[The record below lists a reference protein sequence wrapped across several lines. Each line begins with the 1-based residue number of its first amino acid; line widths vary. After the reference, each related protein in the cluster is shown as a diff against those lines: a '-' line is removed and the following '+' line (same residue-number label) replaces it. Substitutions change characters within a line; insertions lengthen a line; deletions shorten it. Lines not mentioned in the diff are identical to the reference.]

1 MNKQDILQYFDT
13 YYRDRYKAYSPSI
26 KSENDNYFLM
36 AKGDKEKNLIIFASP
51 DFNNKFEG
59 EDLEEKIADEDKFI
73 VKKCYLNHHN
83 LSLLRKIFPYLN
95 PSFCGLQPSFGTGDR
110 LGIATPAHLQAFTG
124 KDIFP
129 ILAQQ
134 SVREMSRTER
144 NWQKV
149 LDDAI
154 WGCFEAG
161 YEGPFGADADHVKNI
176 KELKKAA
183 DCGFTMF
190 TLDPS
195 DFISNDIEELNDQ
208 ELNQFYN
215 KIPKNEE
222 IEKLYLNKKFKIG
235 EQELIFD
242 EKSLRKIIL
251 TYLEALNH
259 VVKCYEFLKDYKKND
274 FDLEIS
280 VDETPTVTSP
290 LAHLLIVLEL
300 HRKGV
305 DFQNL
310 ALHFLGDW
318 QKGIEYI
325 GNIEEFA
332 REFSLHTAIAKN
344 IGGYKLSLH
353 TGSDKFSVYP
363 IFSQETDGLCHIK
376 TAGTSW
382 LEEVKV
388 VAMKDPALYREIHR
402 FALENFAK
410 DRATYNLTTDLS
422 RIPDIDTIADNELV
436 NLFKQNDSRQLIH
449 ITYGSILKAK
459 DDEEKY
465 IFKDRIYRILFKY
478 EEDHYRELSN
488 HIRRHLEFLD
498 NKLVNSSRGE

>member
-1 MNKQDILQYFDT
+1 MNKQNILQHFSKKYTGKFIV
-13 YYRDRYKAYSPSI
+13 YPSSI
-26 KSENDNYFLM
+26 KSEKDNYFFM
-36 AKGDKEKNLIIFASP
+36 AKDNKEKYLIIVVPPILA
-51 DFNNKFEG
+51 NKFEG
-59 EDLEEKIADEDKFI
+59 ENLGEKRVGENKLIIKI
-73 VKKCYLNHHN
+73 CYLNHHN
-83 LSLLRKIFPYLN
+83 LSLLREIFPHLN
-95 PSFCGLQPSFGTGDR
+95 PSFCGLRPSFGTGDR
-110 LGIATPAHLQAFTG
+110 LGIATPAHLQAFKG

-134 SVREMSRTER
+134 SVREMDRTER

-161 YEGPFGADADHVKNI
+161 YIGPFGADADHVKEI
-176 KELKKAA
+176 KDLKEAA
-183 DCGFTMF
+183 DCGYTMF

-195 DFISNDIEELNDQ
+195 DFISKDIEELNEQ
-208 ELNQFYN
+208 QLNQLYN
-215 KIPKNEE
+215 KILENKE
-222 IEKLYLNKKFKIG
+222 IENIYLNKKSKIG
-235 EQELIFD
+235 KQELIFD

-251 TYLEALNH
+251 TYSEALNH
-259 VVKCYEFLKDYKKND
+259 VVECYEFLKDYKKEK

-290 LAHLLIVLEL
+290 LAHLFIVLEL
-300 HRKGV
+300 QRREV
-305 DFQNL
+305 NFQNL

-325 GNIEEFA
+325 GDVKQFA
-332 REFSLHTAIAKN
+332 REFSLHAAIAKN
-344 IGGYKLSLH
+344 IGGCKLSLH

-388 VAMKDPALYREIHR
+388 VAMKDPALYREIHQ

-410 DRATYNLTTDLS
+410 DRASYNLTTDLS
-422 RIPDIDTIADNELV
+422 RVPNIDKLSDEQLV
-436 NLFKQNDSRQLIH
+436 DLFNKSDSRQLIH
-449 ITYGSILKAK
+449 ITYGSILRAK
-459 DDEEKY
+459 NDEGKY
-465 IFKDRIYRILFKY
+465 IFKDRIYKILFEY

-488 HIRRHLEFLD
+488 HISRHLELL
-498 NKLVNSSRGE
+498 NLKRR

>member
-1 MNKQDILQYFDT
+1 MDEKKSIQYFDK
-13 YYRDRYKAYSPSI
+13 YFRDRYIVYSSSI
-26 KSENDNYFLM
+26 KSEKDNYFFM
-36 AKGDKEKNLIIFASP
+36 VKDDKEKFLIVVVVS
-51 DFNNKFEG
+51 DLVKKFEG
-59 EDLEEKIADEDKFI
+59 SVLEEKEVDENKLI
-73 VKKCYLNHHN
+73 IKKCYLNSHN
-83 LSLLRKIFPYLN
+83 LSLLRETFPWLN
-95 PSFCGLQPSFGTGDR
+95 PSFCGLRTSFGTGDR
-110 LGIATPAHLQAFTG
+110 LGIATPAHLQAFKG

-176 KELKKAA
+176 KELKEAV

-190 TLDPS
+190 TIDPS
-195 DFISNDIEELNDQ
+195 GFIKNDIGRLSKQEVEKLYNQISNG
-208 ELNQFYN
+208 
-215 KIPKNEE
+215 KE
-222 IEKLYLNKKFKIG
+222 IENLYLNKKYKVG
-235 EQELIFD
+235 EQEIIFD
-242 EKSLRKIIL
+242 EESLKEIIL
-251 TYLEALNH
+251 TYSEALNH
-259 VVKCYEFLKDYKKND
+259 VVKCYEFLKSYKKND

-290 LAHLLIVLEL
+290 LAHLFIVLEL
-300 HRKGV
+300 QRRGV
-305 DFQNL
+305 NFQNI

-325 GNIEEFA
+325 GNVEEFA
-332 REFSLHTAIAKN
+332 KEFSLHAAIAKE

-363 IFSQETDGLCHIK
+363 IFAQETNGLCHIK

-388 VAMKDPALYREIHR
+388 VAMKVPDLYREIHR
-402 FALENFAK
+402 FALKNFKK
-410 DRATYNLTTDLS
+410 DRASYNLTTDLS
-422 RIPDIDTIADNELV
+422 RIPDIDTIADDELID
-436 NLFKQNDSRQLIH
+436 LFKHNDSRQLIH
-449 ITYGSILKAK
+449 ITYGSILKTK
-459 DDEEKY
+459 DDKGKY
-465 IFKDRIYRILFKY
+465 IFKDRIYKILFQY

-488 HIRRHLEFLD
+488 HIRRHLELLI
-498 NKLVNSSRGE
+498 NI

>member
-1 MNKQDILQYFDT
+1 MNKQNILQYFSQKYT
-13 YYRDRYKAYSPSI
+13 GKFVVYPFSI
-26 KSENDNYFLM
+26 KSEKDNYFFM
-36 AKGDKEKNLIIFASP
+36 AKDDKEKYLMIVASP
-51 DFNNKFEG
+51 NLANKFEG
-59 EDLEEKIADEDKFI
+59 SVSEEKKIGKEELLAKI
-73 VKKCYLNHHN
+73 CYLNHHN
-83 LSLLRKIFPYLN
+83 LSLLREIFPHLN
-95 PSFCGLQPSFGTGDR
+95 PSFCGLRASFGTGDR
-110 LGIATPAHLQAFTG
+110 LGIATPAHLQAFQD

-129 ILAQQ
+129 VLAQQ

-154 WGCFEAG
+154 WGCFEEG
-161 YEGPFGADADHVKNI
+161 YEGLFGADADHVKNI
-176 KELKKAA
+176 KELEEAA
-183 DCGFTMF
+183 DCDFTMF

-195 DFISNDIEELNDQ
+195 DFISKDIEELNEQ
-208 ELNQFYN
+208 HLNQLYN
-215 KIPKNEE
+215 KIPKNKE
-222 IEKLYLNKKFKIG
+222 IKNLYLNKKFKVD

-242 EKSLRKIIL
+242 EKLLRKIIL
-251 TYLEALNH
+251 TYSEALNH
-259 VVKCYEFLKDYKKND
+259 VVECYDFLKDYKKEK

-290 LAHLLIVLEL
+290 LAHLFIVLEL
-300 HRKGV
+300 KRRGV
-305 DFQNL
+305 DFQNI

-325 GNIEEFA
+325 GDVKQFA
-332 REFSLHTAIAKN
+332 REFSLHVAIAKN

-363 IFSQETDGLCHIK
+363 IFYQETDGLCHIK

-382 LEEVKV
+382 LEEAKV

-410 DRATYNLTTDLS
+410 DRASYNLTTDLS
-422 RIPDIDTIADNELV
+422 RVPNIDKLSDGQLV
-436 NLFKQNDSRQLIH
+436 DLFSKPDSRQLIH
-449 ITYGSILKAK
+449 ITYGSILRAK
-459 DDEEKY
+459 DDEGKY
-465 IFKDRIYRILFKY
+465 IFKDRIYKILFKY

-488 HIRRHLEFLD
+488 HIKRHLELL
-498 NKLVNSSRGE
+498 NLRRR

>member
-1 MNKQDILQYFDT
+1 MNKTNIIRYFGK
-13 YYRDRYKAYSPSI
+13 YFRDRYIVYSSSI
-26 KSENDNYFLM
+26 KSEKDNYFFMVRDNFNKHLVVVGTSEICKDF
-36 AKGDKEKNLIIFASP
+36 KGDN
-51 DFNNKFEG
+51 
-59 EDLEEKIADEDKFI
+59 LEEIKIDKDELFLK
-73 VKKCYLNHHN
+73 VCYLNHHN
-83 LSLLRKIFPYLN
+83 LNLLRGIFSCLN
-95 PSFCGLQPSFGTGDR
+95 PSFCGLRASFGTGDR
-110 LGIATPAHLQAFTG
+110 LGIATPAHLQAFKG

-154 WGCFEAG
+154 WGCFEEG
-161 YEGPFGADADHVKNI
+161 YEGSFGADADHVKNI
-176 KELKKAA
+176 KELKEAA

-195 DFISNDIEELNDQ
+195 DFISKDIEELNEQ
-208 ELNQFYN
+208 QLNQFYN
-215 KIPKNEE
+215 KILENKE
-222 IEKLYLNKKFKIG
+222 IENLYLNKKSKIG

-251 TYLEALNH
+251 TYSEALNH
-259 VVKCYEFLKDYKKND
+259 VVECYEFLKDYKKGK

-290 LAHLLIVLEL
+290 LAHLFIVLEL
-300 HRKGV
+300 KRRGV

-325 GNIEEFA
+325 GDVKQFA
-332 REFSLHTAIAKN
+332 REFSLHAAIAKN
-344 IGGYKLSLH
+344 IEGYKLSLH

-402 FALENFAK
+402 FALKNFAK
-410 DRATYNLTTDLS
+410 DRASYNLTTDLS
-422 RIPDIDTIADNELV
+422 CVPNIDKLSDGQLV
-436 NLFKQNDSRQLIH
+436 DLFSKPDSRQLIH
-449 ITYGSILKAK
+449 ITYGSILRAK
-459 DDEEKY
+459 DDEGKY
-465 IFKDRIYRILFKY
+465 IFKDRIYKILFEY

-488 HIRRHLEFLD
+488 HIKRHLEL
-498 NKLVNSSRGE
+498 LIR

>member
-1 MNKQDILQYFDT
+1 MNKQDILQYFDKH
-13 YYRDRYKAYSPSI
+13 YSDRYKAYSSSI
-26 KSENDNYFLM
+26 KSEKDNYFFM
-36 AKGDKEKNLIIFASP
+36 TKGDKEKNLIILAPS
-51 DFNNKFEG
+51 NLANKFEG
-59 EDLEEKIADEDKFI
+59 ENLEEKIVDENKLI
-73 VKKCYLNHHN
+73 IKKCYLNHLN
-83 LSLLRKIFPYLN
+83 LSLLREIFPHLN
-95 PSFCGLQPSFGTGDR
+95 PSFCGLQSSFGTGDR
-110 LGIATPAHLQAFTG
+110 LGIATPAHLQAFQG

-134 SVREMSRTER
+134 SVREMARTER

-176 KELKKAA
+176 KELKEAV

-190 TLDPS
+190 TIDPS
-195 DFISNDIEELNDQ
+195 DFIRNDIEKLGKQ
-208 ELNQFYN
+208 ELDQLYNQ
-215 KIPKNEE
+215 IPNSKE
-222 IEKLYLNKKFKIG
+222 IKKLYLGKSYKVNGK
-235 EQELIFD
+235 ELIFD
-242 EKSLRKIIL
+242 EKSLKEITL
-251 TYLEALNH
+251 TYSEAINH
-259 VVKCYEFLKDYKKND
+259 VVKCYEFLKDYKKSN

-290 LAHLLIVLEL
+290 LAHLFVVLEFK
-300 HRKGV
+300 RRGV
-305 DFQNL
+305 NFQNL

-318 QKGIEYI
+318 QKGIEYK
-325 GNIEEFA
+325 GDVKQFAKEF
-332 REFSLHTAIAKN
+332 FLHAILAKT

-363 IFSQETDGLCHIK
+363 IFFRETGGLCHIK

-382 LEEVKV
+382 LEEAKV
-388 VAMKDPALYREIHR
+388 IAMKDPALYREIHR
-402 FALENFAK
+402 LALENFEK
-410 DRATYNLTTDLS
+410 DRASYNLTTDLS
-422 RIPDIDTIADNELV
+422 RIPDIDAIADDELT

-459 DDEEKY
+459 DNKEKY
-465 IFKDRIYRILFKY
+465 IFKDRIYKVLFQY

-488 HIRRHLEFLD
+488 HIRRHLEL
-498 NKLVNSSRGE
+498 LELRRRER

>member
-1 MNKQDILQYFDT
+1 MNKQYVLQLFDKH
-13 YYRDRYKAYSPSI
+13 YGDRYKVYVPSI
-26 KSENDNYFLM
+26 KLEKNNYFFM
-36 AKGDKEKNLIIFASP
+36 VRDNH
-51 DFNNKFEG
+51 NKYLVGVGTREICKYFEG
-59 EDLEEKIADEDKFI
+59 DNLEEIKIDKYELI
-73 VKKCYLNHHN
+73 VKRCYLDHHN
-83 LSLLRKIFPYLN
+83 LNLLREIFPFLN
-95 PSFCGLQPSFGTGDR
+95 PSFCGLKPSFGTGDR
-110 LGIATPAHLQAFTG
+110 LGIATPAHLQAFKG

-154 WGCFEAG
+154 WGCFEEG

-176 KELKKAA
+176 KELKEAA

-195 DFISNDIEELNDQ
+195 DFISKGIEGLNEQ
-208 ELNQFYN
+208 ELSQLYN
-215 KIPKNEE
+215 KIPKNKE
-222 IEKLYLNKKFKIG
+222 IENLYLNKKSKIG

-251 TYLEALNH
+251 TYSEALNH
-259 VVKCYEFLKDYKKND
+259 VVECYEFLKDYKKGK

-290 LAHLLIVLEL
+290 LAHLFIVLEL
-300 HRKGV
+300 KRRGV

-310 ALHFLGDW
+310 ALHFLGNW

-325 GNIEEFA
+325 GDVKQFA
-332 REFSLHTAIAKN
+332 REFSLHAAIAKN
-344 IGGYKLSLH
+344 IEGYKLSLH

-402 FALENFAK
+402 FALKNFAK
-410 DRATYNLTTDLS
+410 DRASYNLTTDLS
-422 RIPDIDTIADNELV
+422 RVPNIDKLSDGQLV
-436 NLFKQNDSRQLIH
+436 DLFSKPDSRQLIH
-449 ITYGSILKAK
+449 ITYGSILRAK
-459 DDEEKY
+459 NDEGKY
-465 IFKDRIYRILFKY
+465 IFKDRIYKILFEY

-488 HIRRHLEFLD
+488 HIKRHLEL
-498 NKLVNSSRGE
+498 LIR

>member
-1 MNKQDILQYFDT
+1 MSKKDILHLFNK
-13 YYRDRYKAYSPSI
+13 YYGDRYEAYISSI
-26 KSENDNYFLM
+26 KSEKKNYFFLV
-36 AKGDKEKNLIIFASP
+36 KDDHSKYLIVIGTHGICK
-51 DFNNKFEG
+51 DFNGDN
-59 EDLEEKIADEDKFI
+59 LEEIKVDKYELI
-73 VKKCYLNHHN
+73 VKRCYLDHRN
-83 LSLLRKIFPYLN
+83 LNLLRGIFPHLN
-95 PSFCGLQPSFGTGDR
+95 PSFCGLKPSFGTGDR
-110 LGIATPAHLQAFTG
+110 LGIATPAHLQTFQG

-134 SVREMSRTER
+134 SVREMARTER

-149 LDDAI
+149 LDDTI
-154 WGCFEAG
+154 WGCFETG
-161 YEGPFGADADHVKNI
+161 YIGPFGADADHVKEI
-176 KELKKAA
+176 KELKEAA
-183 DCGFTMF
+183 DCGYTMF

-195 DFISNDIEELNDQ
+195 DFIRNDIQKLSKQ
-208 ELNQFYN
+208 ELDQPYNQIPN
-215 KIPKNEE
+215 SKKIEG
-222 IEKLYLNKKFKIG
+222 LYLSKSYKIKG
-235 EQELIFD
+235 QELIFD
-242 EKSLRKIIL
+242 EKSLKEITL
-251 TYLEALNH
+251 TYSEALNH
-259 VVKCYEFLKDYKKND
+259 VVECYEFLRSHKKSD

-290 LAHLLIVLEL
+290 LAHLFIVLEL
-300 HRKGV
+300 QRKGV

-325 GNIEEFA
+325 GDVKQFS
-332 REFSLHTAIAKN
+332 REFSLHAAIAKS

-402 FALENFAK
+402 FALENFEK
-410 DRATYNLTTDLS
+410 DRASYNLTTDLS
-422 RIPDIDTIADNELV
+422 RVSNIDELSDEQLAD
-436 NLFKQNDSRQLIH
+436 LFNKPDSRQLIH

-459 DDEEKY
+459 DNKGKY
-465 IFKDRIYRILFKY
+465 IFKDRIYKILFEY
-478 EEDHYRELSN
+478 EENHYQELSN
-488 HIRRHLEFLD
+488 HIRRHLEL
-498 NKLVNSSRGE
+498 LVNI

>member
-1 MNKQDILQYFDT
+1 MDKNDILKYFSET
-13 YYRDRYKAYSPSI
+13 YINKYIIYRSSI
-26 KSENDNYFLM
+26 KLKGNNFFFLFKDKQ
-36 AKGDKEKNLIIFASP
+36 AKYLAVVGNLKIVE
-51 DFNNKFEG
+51 KFEG
-59 EDLEEKIADEDKFI
+59 SLSEEKKIEKEKLS
-73 VKKCYLNHHN
+73 VKICSQNHHN
-83 LSLLRKIFPYLN
+83 LSLLREIFPHLN
-95 PSFCGLQPSFGTGDR
+95 PSFCGLKPSFGTGDR
-110 LGIATPAHLQAFTG
+110 LGIATPAHLQAFKG

-154 WGCFEAG
+154 WGCFEEG

-176 KELKKAA
+176 KELKEAV

-195 DFISNDIEELNDQ
+195 DFISKDIEELNEQ
-208 ELNQFYN
+208 KLNQLYS
-215 KIPKNEE
+215 KIPKNKE
-222 IEKLYLNKKFKIG
+222 IENLYLNKKFKIG

-242 EKSLRKIIL
+242 EKLLRKIIL
-251 TYLEALNH
+251 TYSQALNH
-259 VVKCYEFLKDYKKND
+259 VVECYEFLKDYKKEK

-290 LAHLLIVLEL
+290 LAHLFIVMEFQ
-300 HRKGV
+300 RRGV
-305 DFQNL
+305 YFQNL

-325 GNIEEFA
+325 GNLKEFA
-332 REFSLHTAIAKN
+332 KEFSLHAALAKI

-363 IFSQETDGLCHIK
+363 IFFRETGGLCHIK

-388 VAMKDPALYREIHR
+388 LAMKDPDLYREIHR
-402 FALENFAK
+402 FALKNFAK
-410 DRATYNLTTDLS
+410 DRASYNLTTDLS
-422 RIPDIDTIADNELV
+422 RIPDLEKISDSELI
-436 NLFKQNDSRQLIH
+436 NLFQKNDSRQLIH
-449 ITYGSILKAK
+449 ITYGSILRAK
-459 DDEEKY
+459 DNKGKY
-465 IFKDRIYRILFKY
+465 IFKDRIYKVLFQY

-488 HIRRHLEFLD
+488 HIKRHLKLL
-498 NKLVNSSRGE
+498 NK

>member
-1 MNKQDILQYFDT
+1 MNKQEVLQLFCKHYS
-13 YYRDRYKAYSPSI
+13 DRYKAYSSSI
-26 KSENDNYFLM
+26 KSEKDNYFFM
-36 AKGDKEKNLIIFASP
+36 ARDDKEKNLIVIAVPNFAK
-51 DFNNKFEG
+51 KFEG
-59 EDLEEKIADEDKFI
+59 EDLEEKIVDENKLI
-73 VKKCYLNHHN
+73 IKKCYLNHHN
-83 LSLLRKIFPYLN
+83 LSLLREIFTHLN
-95 PSFCGLQPSFGTGDR
+95 PYFCGLKPSFGTGDR
-110 LGIATPAHLQAFTG
+110 LGIATPAHLQAFKG

-129 ILAQQ
+129 VLAQQ

-161 YEGPFGADADHVKNI
+161 YEGSFGADADHVKNI
-176 KELKKAA
+176 KELKEAA

-195 DFISNDIEELNDQ
+195 DFISKDIEELNEQ
-208 ELNQFYN
+208 KLNQLYN
-215 KIPKNEE
+215 KIPKNKE
-222 IEKLYLNKKFKIG
+222 IEKLYLNKKFKVA
-235 EQELIFD
+235 ERELIFD
-242 EKSLRKIIL
+242 EKLLRKIIL
-251 TYLEALNH
+251 TYSEALNH
-259 VVKCYEFLKDYKKND
+259 VMECYEFLKDYKKEK

-290 LAHLLIVLEL
+290 LAHLFIVLEL
-300 HRKGV
+300 QRRGV

-325 GNIEEFA
+325 GDVKQFA
-332 REFSLHTAIAKN
+332 REFSLHAAIAKN

-402 FALENFAK
+402 FALKNFAK
-410 DRATYNLTTDLS
+410 DRASYNLTTDLS
-422 RIPDIDTIADNELV
+422 CVPNIDKLSDGQLV
-436 NLFKQNDSRQLIH
+436 DLFSKPDSRQLIH
-449 ITYGSILKAK
+449 ITYGSILRAK
-459 DDEEKY
+459 NDEGKY
-465 IFKDRIYRILFKY
+465 IFKDRIYKILFEY

-488 HIRRHLEFLD
+488 HIKRHLEL
-498 NKLVNSSRGE
+498 LIR

>member
-1 MNKQDILQYFDT
+1 MNKQDILQYFDKH
-13 YYRDRYKAYSPSI
+13 YSDRYKAYSSST
-26 KSENDNYFLM
+26 KSEKDNYFFI
-36 AKGDKEKNLIIFASP
+36 AKGDKEKNLIILAP
-51 DFNNKFEG
+51 PNLANKFGG
-59 EDLEEKIADEDKFI
+59 ENLEEKIMDENKLI
-73 VKKCYLNHHN
+73 IKKCYLNHLN
-83 LSLLRKIFPYLN
+83 LSLLRKIFSYLD
-95 PSFCGLQPSFGTGDR
+95 PSFCGIRASFGTGDR
-110 LGIATPAHLQAFTG
+110 LGIATPAHLQAFQG

-134 SVREMSRTER
+134 SVREMARTER

-176 KELKKAA
+176 KELKEAV

-190 TLDPS
+190 TIDPS
-195 DFISNDIEELNDQ
+195 DFIRNDIEKLGKQ
-208 ELNQFYN
+208 ELNQLYN
-215 KIPKNEE
+215 QIPNSKEL
-222 IEKLYLNKKFKIG
+222 EKLYLNRSYKIAN
-235 EQELIFD
+235 QELIFD
-242 EKSLRKIIL
+242 EDSLKEIIL
-251 TYLEALNH
+251 TYSEALNH
-259 VVKCYEFLKDYKKND
+259 VVKCYEFLKDYKKSN

-290 LAHLLIVLEL
+290 LAHLFIVLEL
-300 HRKGV
+300 QRRGV
-305 DFQNL
+305 DFQNI

-332 REFSLHTAIAKN
+332 KEFSLHAILAKT

-363 IFSQETDGLCHIK
+363 IFSRETGGLCHIK

-382 LEEVKV
+382 LEEAKV
-388 VAMKDPALYREIHR
+388 ITMKDPALYREIHR
-402 FALENFAK
+402 FALDNFEK
-410 DRATYNLTTDLS
+410 DRASYNLTTDLS
-422 RIPDIDTIADNELV
+422 RIPDLDIIPDSELI
-436 NLFKQNDSRQLIH
+436 NLFKKNDSRQLIH

-459 DDEEKY
+459 DNKEKY
-465 IFKDRIYRILFKY
+465 IFKDRIFKVLFQY

-488 HIRRHLEFLD
+488 HIGRHLEL
-498 NKLVNSSRGE
+498 LELRRRE

>member
-1 MNKQDILQYFDT
+1 MNKKDILQLFIDIYSNKYKV
-13 YYRDRYKAYSPSI
+13 YYNSV
-26 KSENDNYFLM
+26 KSEKDNYFFLVKDNQKKYLAVVGKPEE
-36 AKGDKEKNLIIFASP
+36 AK
-51 DFNNKFEG
+51 KFENNAPK
-59 EDLEEKIADEDKFI
+59 DKKIDEDELITKI
-73 VKKCYLNHHN
+73 CYLNHHN
-83 LSLLRKIFPYLN
+83 LKLLREIFPHLN
-95 PSFCGLQPSFGTGDR
+95 PSFCGLRASFGTGDR
-110 LGIATPAHLQAFTG
+110 LGIATPAHIQSFAG

-161 YEGPFGADADHVKNI
+161 YIGLFGADADHVKNI
-176 KELKKAA
+176 KELKEAA

-190 TLDPS
+190 TIDPS
-195 DFISNDIEELNDQ
+195 DFISKDIEELNEQ
-208 ELNQFYN
+208 ELNQLYN
-215 KIPKNEE
+215 KIPKNKE
-222 IEKLYLNKKFKIG
+222 IAKLYLNKKFKVG

-242 EKSLRKIIL
+242 EESLKEIIL
-251 TYLEALNH
+251 TYSEALNH
-259 VVKCYEFLKDYKKND
+259 VVECYEFLKDYKKEK

-290 LAHLLIVLEL
+290 LAHLFIVLEL
-300 HRKGV
+300 QRRGV
-305 DFQNL
+305 DFQNI

-325 GNIEEFA
+325 GNVKEFA
-332 REFSLHTAIAKN
+332 KEFSLHAAIVKE

-363 IFSQETDGLCHIK
+363 IFARETGGLCHIK

-382 LEEVKV
+382 LEEAKV
-388 VAMKDPALYREIHR
+388 VAMKDPDLYREIHR
-402 FALENFAK
+402 FALENFEK
-410 DRATYNLTTDLS
+410 DRASYNLTTDLS

-459 DDEEKY
+459 DDEGKY
-465 IFKDRIYRILFKY
+465 IFKDRIYKILFEH
-478 EEDHYRELSN
+478 EEEHYRELSN
-488 HIRRHLEFLD
+488 HIKRHLELL
-498 NKLVNSSRGE
+498 KLRRRE

>member
-1 MNKQDILQYFDT
+1 MNEKDILQLFIDVYFNKYKI
-13 YYRDRYKAYSPSI
+13 YYNSV
-26 KSENDNYFLM
+26 KSEKDNYFFL
-36 AKGDKEKNLIIFASP
+36 AKDKQAKYLVVVGKPEEVK
-51 DFNNKFEG
+51 KFETNV
-59 EDLEEKIADEDKFI
+59 LEEKKIDRNELIIKI
-73 VKKCYLNHHN
+73 CYLNNHN
-83 LSLLRKIFPYLN
+83 LNLLREIFPWLN
-95 PSFCGLQPSFGTGDR
+95 PSFCGLRASFGTGDR
-110 LGIATPAHLQAFTG
+110 LGIATPAHIRAFKE

-149 LDDAI
+149 LDDTI

-161 YEGPFGADADHVKNI
+161 YLGPFGADADHVKEI
-176 KELKKAA
+176 KDLKDAV
-183 DCGFTMF
+183 DCGYTMF

-195 DFISNDIEELNDQ
+195 DYVKKDLSGLNKKEIDNLYDQ
-208 ELNQFYN
+208 LSQRKDLER
-215 KIPKNEE
+215 
-222 IEKLYLNKKFKIG
+222 LYLNKTYNFIG
-235 EQELIFD
+235 KKRLVFD
-242 EKSLRKIIL
+242 DNSLPEIIL
-251 TYLEALNH
+251 TYSEAINY
-259 VVKCYEFLKDYKKND
+259 VVKCYEFLKSYKKND

-280 VDETPTVTSP
+280 VDETPAVTPP
-290 LAHLLIVLEL
+290 LAHLFIVLEL
-300 HRKGV
+300 QRRGV
-305 DFQNL
+305 DFQNI

-325 GNIEEFA
+325 GDVKQFA
-332 REFSLHTAIAKN
+332 REFSLHAAIAKN

-382 LEEVKV
+382 LEEAKV

-410 DRATYNLTTDLS
+410 DRASYNLTTDLS
-422 RIPDIDTIADNELV
+422 RIPDIDTIADDELV

-459 DDEEKY
+459 DSEGKY
-465 IFKDRIYRILFKY
+465 IFKDRIYKILFEY
-478 EEDHYRELSN
+478 EEDHYREVSN
-488 HIRRHLEFLD
+488 HIRKHLELL
-498 NKLVNSSRGE
+498 NLRR

>member
-1 MNKQDILQYFDT
+1 MNKQDILQYFDKR
-13 YYRDRYKAYSPSI
+13 YSDRYKAYSSSI
-26 KSENDNYFLM
+26 KSEKDNYFFM
-36 AKGDKEKNLIIFASP
+36 AKGDKEKNLIIFTPP
-51 DFNNKFEG
+51 DLTNKFEG
-59 EDLEEKIADEDKFI
+59 ENLEEKIVDKNKLI
-73 VKKCYLNHHN
+73 TKKCYLNHYN
-83 LSLLRKIFPYLN
+83 LSLLRGIFPWLK
-95 PSFCGLQPSFGTGDR
+95 PSFCGLKPSFGTGDR
-110 LGIATPAHLQAFTG
+110 LGIATPAHLQAFKG

-154 WGCFEAG
+154 WGCFEEG

-176 KELKKAA
+176 KELKEAV

-195 DFISNDIEELNDQ
+195 DFISKDIEELNEQ
-208 ELNQFYN
+208 NLNQLYS
-215 KIPKNEE
+215 KIPKNKE
-222 IEKLYLNKKFKIG
+222 IENLYLNKKFKIG

-242 EKSLRKIIL
+242 EKLLRKIIL
-251 TYLEALNH
+251 TYSQALNH
-259 VVKCYEFLKDYKKND
+259 VVECYEFLKDYKKER

-290 LAHLLIVLEL
+290 LAHLFIVMEFQ
-300 HRKGV
+300 RRGV

-325 GNIEEFA
+325 GDVKQFA
-332 REFSLHTAIAKN
+332 REFSLHAAISKN

-363 IFSQETDGLCHIK
+363 IFSKETDGLCHIK

-410 DRATYNLTTDLS
+410 DRASYNLTTDLS
-422 RIPDIDTIADNELV
+422 RVPNIDKLSDGQLV
-436 NLFKQNDSRQLIH
+436 DLFNKPDSRQLIH
-449 ITYGSILKAK
+449 ITYGSILRAK
-459 DDEEKY
+459 DDEGKY
-465 IFKDRIYRILFKY
+465 IFKDRIYKILFEY

-488 HIRRHLEFLD
+488 HIRRHLELL
-498 NKLVNSSRGE
+498 NK

>member
-1 MNKQDILQYFDT
+1 MNKKNILQLFIDVYSNKYKV
-13 YYRDRYKAYSPSI
+13 YYNSV
-26 KSENDNYFLM
+26 KSEEDNYFFLVKDNQKKYL
-36 AKGDKEKNLIIFASP
+36 AVVGKPEEVK
-51 DFNNKFEG
+51 KFKSNA
-59 EDLEEKIADEDKFI
+59 LEEKKEDENELIIKL
-73 VKKCYLNHHN
+73 CYLNHHN
-83 LSLLRKIFPYLN
+83 LKLLREIFPHLN
-95 PSFCGLQPSFGTGDR
+95 PSFCGLRASFGTGDR
-110 LGIATPAHLQAFTG
+110 LGIATPAHLQAFKG
-124 KDIFP
+124 KHIFP

-154 WGCFEAG
+154 WGCFEEG
-161 YEGPFGADADHVKNI
+161 YEGPFGVDADHVKNI
-176 KELKKAA
+176 KELKEAT

-195 DFISNDIEELNDQ
+195 DFISKDIEELNEQ
-208 ELNQFYN
+208 ELNQLYN
-215 KIPKNEE
+215 KIPKSKE
-222 IEKLYLNKKFKIG
+222 IENLYLNKKFKVG
-235 EQELIFD
+235 EKELIFD

-251 TYLEALNH
+251 TYSEALNH
-259 VVKCYEFLKDYKKND
+259 VVVCYKFLKDYKKEK

-280 VDETPTVTSP
+280 VDETPTITSP
-290 LAHLLIVLEL
+290 LAHLFIVLEL
-300 HRKGV
+300 QRRGV

-325 GNIEEFA
+325 GDVKQFA
-332 REFSLHTAIAKN
+332 REFSLHAAIAKN

-382 LEEVKV
+382 LEEAKV

-402 FALENFAK
+402 FALENFEK
-410 DRATYNLTTDLS
+410 DRASYNLTTDLS
-422 RIPDIDTIADNELV
+422 RIPDIDTIADDELV

-449 ITYGSILKAK
+449 ITYGSILRAK
-459 DDEEKY
+459 NDEGKY
-465 IFKDRIYRILFKY
+465 IFKDRIYKILFEY

-488 HIRRHLEFLD
+488 HIKKHLELL
-498 NKLVNSSRGE
+498 NK

>member
-1 MNKQDILQYFDT
+1 MNKQDVLQLFDKH
-13 YYRDRYKAYSPSI
+13 YGDRYKIYMPSI
-26 KSENDNYFLM
+26 KSEKNNYFFM
-36 AKGDKEKNLIIFASP
+36 ARDKY
-51 DFNNKFEG
+51 NKYLAVAGIHEICKDFEG
-59 EDLEEKIADEDKFI
+59 DNLKEIEIDKNEFFLK
-73 VKKCYLNHHN
+73 VCYINHYN
-83 LSLLRKIFPYLN
+83 LSLLRGIFPHLN
-95 PSFCGLQPSFGTGDR
+95 PSFCGLKPSFGTGDR
-110 LGIATPAHLQAFTG
+110 LGIATPAHLQAFKG

-176 KELKKAA
+176 KELKEAA
-183 DCGFTMF
+183 DCGFSMF
-190 TLDPS
+190 TIDPS
-195 DFISNDIEELNDQ
+195 GFIKNEIGRLNKQ
-208 ELNQFYN
+208 ELEQLFNR
-215 KIPKNEE
+215 IPNGKE
-222 IEKLYLNKKFKIG
+222 IENLYLNKKYKIG

-242 EKSLRKIIL
+242 EESLKEIIL
-251 TYLEALNH
+251 TYSEALNH
-259 VVKCYEFLKDYKKND
+259 VVKCYEFLKSYKKND

-290 LAHLLIVLEL
+290 LAHLFIVLEL
-300 HRKGV
+300 QRRGV
-305 DFQNL
+305 NFQNI

-325 GNIEEFA
+325 GNVKEFA
-332 REFSLHTAIAKN
+332 KEFSLHAAIAKE

-363 IFSQETDGLCHIK
+363 IFAQETEGLCHIK

-388 VAMKDPALYREIHR
+388 VAMKVPDLYREIHR
-402 FALENFAK
+402 FALKNFKK
-410 DRATYNLTTDLS
+410 DRASYNLTTDLS
-422 RIPDIDTIADNELV
+422 RVPDIDTVADDELI

-449 ITYGSILKAK
+449 ITYGSILKTK
-459 DDEEKY
+459 DDKGKY
-465 IFKDRIYRILFKY
+465 IFKDRIYKILFQY
-478 EEDHYRELSN
+478 EEDHYRKLFN
-488 HIRRHLEFLD
+488 HIRRHLELL
-498 NKLVNSSRGE
+498 KLRRKK

>member
-1 MNKQDILQYFDT
+1 MNKKDILQFFLDIYSYKYKV
-13 YYRDRYKAYSPSI
+13 YYNSV
-26 KSENDNYFLM
+26 KSEKNNYFFLVKDDQKKYL
-36 AKGDKEKNLIIFASP
+36 AIVGKPEEVK
-51 DFNNKFEG
+51 KFESNAS
-59 EDLEEKIADEDKFI
+59 EEKKIEKEELFL
-73 VKKCYLNHHN
+73 KTYYLNHHN
-83 LSLLRKIFPYLN
+83 LSLLKEIFPWLN
-95 PSFCGLQPSFGTGDR
+95 PSFCGLRTSFGTGDR
-110 LGIATPAHLQAFTG
+110 LGIATPAHLQAFKG

-149 LDDAI
+149 LDDAT

-161 YEGPFGADADHVKNI
+161 YEGPFGADADHVKDI
-176 KELKKAA
+176 KELKEAA

-195 DFISNDIEELNDQ
+195 DFIKNDIGRLSKQ
-208 ELNQFYN
+208 ELEQLYNQLYN
-215 KIPKNEE
+215 RKE
-222 IEKLYLNKKFKIG
+222 IENLYLNKKHKIG

-242 EKSLRKIIL
+242 EESLKEIIL
-251 TYLEALNH
+251 TYSEALNH
-259 VVKCYEFLKDYKKND
+259 VVKCYEFLKGYKKND

-290 LAHLLIVLEL
+290 LAHLFIVLEL
-300 HRKGV
+300 QRRGV
-305 DFQNL
+305 DFQNI

-325 GNIEEFA
+325 GNVKEFTK
-332 REFSLHTAIAKN
+332 EFSLHAAIAKE

-363 IFSQETDGLCHIK
+363 IFFQETDGLCHIK

-388 VAMKDPALYREIHR
+388 IAMKNPELYREVHR
-402 FALENFAK
+402 FALKNFEK
-410 DRATYNLTTDLS
+410 DRASYNLTTDLS
-422 RIPDIDTIADNELV
+422 RIPYIDTIADDELI

-449 ITYGSILKAK
+449 ITYGSILRAK
-459 DDEEKY
+459 NDEGKY
-465 IFKDRIYRILFKY
+465 IFKDRIYKILFEY

-488 HIRRHLEFLD
+488 HIRRHLELL
-498 NKLVNSSRGE
+498 KA